1 MPPNQPWPVLVAGPI
16 TRDDVRTPMG
26 VNTDGLGG
34 SATYFTLA
42 ARLFA
47 PVSVVGTAGP
57 DFMHAFQAAMK
68 GTGADLRSAVTSELP
83 TYRWFAEHDYET
95 GTTRNERSDQGA
107 YRGFTPVLTA
117 DQRKARIVFLGS
129 MEPRH
134 QMRVLEQLEDPWLV
148 AGDTMKLYIREQ
160 PQALEPVLQR
170 LDYLFLNA
178 SEAMA
183 MARVNTIEE
192 ASEQLRHRFTFR
204 VLVIKQRPKRPTL
217 SPHAEHITLPALPVH
232 PPPHP

>member
-1 MPPNQPWPVLVAGPI
+1 MTPPHQPWPLLVAGTI

-26 VNTDGLGG
+26 VNADGLGG

-68 GTGADLRSAVTSELP
+68 GTGADLRSTVTSELP

-107 YRGFTPVLTA
+107 
-117 DQRKARIVFLGS
+117 
-129 MEPRH
+129 
-134 QMRVLEQLEDPWLV
+134 
-148 AGDTMKLYIREQ
+148 
-160 PQALEPVLQR
+160 
-170 LDYLFLNA
+170 
-178 SEAMA
+178 
-183 MARVNTIEE
+183 
-192 ASEQLRHRFTFR
+192 
-204 VLVIKQRPKRPTL
+204 
-217 SPHAEHITLPALPVH
+217 
-232 PPPHP
+232 